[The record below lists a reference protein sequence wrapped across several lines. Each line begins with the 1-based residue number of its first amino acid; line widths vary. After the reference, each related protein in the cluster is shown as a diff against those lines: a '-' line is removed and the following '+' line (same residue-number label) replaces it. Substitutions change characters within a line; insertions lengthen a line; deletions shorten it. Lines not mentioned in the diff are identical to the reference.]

1 MILSSEHLTEMSHFS
16 GNDVVLIKNGSRICG
31 SGAALATAAVH
42 QDKAY
47 FEGKVQSNGDIG
59 IGIMNKNPN
68 LDKNSLINDA
78 WMLWSNGKVTYGGKE
93 QITLPANLQEGDIVG
108 VTFDHTD
115 LKFYING
122 KEVAHLTRGAAGHF
136 PAASFPVVYVDD
148 GAVVDLNFA
157 SFAFE
162 PPVGYT
168 GILQEQTLL

>member
-1 MILSSEHLTEMSHFS
+1 M
-16 GNDVVLIKNGSRICG
+16 
-31 SGAALATAAVH
+31 
-42 QDKAY
+42 
-47 FEGKVQSNGDIG
+47 QSNGDIG

-78 WMLWSNGKVTYGGKE
+78 WLLWSNGKVTYNGKE
-93 QITLPANLQEGDIVG
+93 QVSLETDLQEGDIIG

-122 KEVAHLTRGAAGHF
+122 KEVAHLTRGAAGNF
-136 PAASFPVVYVDD
+136 PAAAFPVVFVDD
-148 GAVVDLNFA
+148 GAVVDLNFS
-157 SFAFE
+157 SFAFD